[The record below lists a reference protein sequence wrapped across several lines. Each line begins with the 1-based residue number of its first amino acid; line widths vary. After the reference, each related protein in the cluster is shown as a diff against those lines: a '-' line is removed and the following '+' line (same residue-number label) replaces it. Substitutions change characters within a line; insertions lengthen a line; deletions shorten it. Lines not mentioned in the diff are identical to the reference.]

1 MSTTNENILK
11 SLAALEQNLKDIN
24 SAKEQ
29 VDNILK
35 TSENLAKVFELYQ
48 ASFEGL
54 SKNVGVVLE
63 DSRKFNNDS
72 FLKLSEQIEVFKAQV
87 LRLEKVD
94 LKSNFNL
101 MLTTLTNQT
110 DVKYNQLF
118 KEFETVKNFNDDL
131 NLRIEQQNKNL
142 NNIKY
147 CLFLSIALLIM
158 SIILNIVL

>member
-35 TSENLAKVFELYQ
+35 TSENLAKVFEIYQ

-72 FLKLSEQIEVFKAQV
+72 FVKLSEQIEVFKTQI

-118 KEFETVKNFNDDL
+118 KELEIIKNFNSDL

-142 NNIKY
+142 NNVKY
-147 CLFLSIALLIM
+147 LLFLTIALLIM